1 MDEPIFSPTY
11 AKMCHALSTKE
22 VASSN
27 NPSETTNFR
36 KLLLTRCQREFEKD
50 SAGLVEVENKRKE
63 IEENEA
69 EDKKKVLEEELE
81 DLINKNR
88 RRSLGNIRFIGE
100 LFKLRILSAKIMH
113 QCILRLLS
121 QPEDEE
127 SLECLCRL
135 LSTIGKE
142 LESPA
147 VQTGTA
153 RSASSSSRETMNSYF
168 GTLDS
173 IVQKRKVSN
182 RIRFMIQDV
191 VDLRK
196 CQWKPRREDNKPQT
210 IEQVHQDALRERE
223 QQERELNNPQ
233 FQGSMGGGGGGG
245 QMRDNR
251 GGGDRRG
258 DRGDDRNRKQS
269 RKLYS
274 LT

>member
-1 MDEPIFSPTY
+1 MDEPIFSPIY
-11 AKMCHALSTKE
+11 AKMCHALMTLLTKE

-27 NPSETTNFR
+27 NPSEITNFR

-50 SAGLVEVENKRKE
+50 GSVDLVEVENKRKE

-69 EDKKKVLEEELE
+69 EEKKKVLEEELV
-81 DLINKNR
+81 DLISKNR

-127 SLECLCRL
+127 SIECLCRL

-142 LESPA
+142 LESEA
-147 VQTGTA
+147 AQTGTA

-168 GTLDS
+168 GTLDT

-196 CQWKPRREDNKPQT
+196 RQWKPRNEDNEPET
-210 IEQVHQDALRERE
+210 IVELDALRELE
-223 QQERELNNPQ
+223 QQERELNNRKIQ
-233 FQGSMGGGGGGG
+233 CSMGGGG
-245 QMRDNR
+245 DSS
-251 GGGDRRG
+251 GDRV
-258 DRGDDRNRKQS
+258 DDRNRKQS